1 MNEKSLRTL
10 EFQKVTAALSG
21 HTSFSASR
29 DLVEDLRPHISV
41 DAVERAQAET
51 TEARR
56 VLELRPEITTAG
68 ARDVRPAVARA
79 ELGGLLEPSDLL
91 TLAGTLSAAR
101 GMRRI
106 ILKLSDTGTELPLLT
121 AMAYRIDDLPDLE
134 NRIRVTVSDRGD
146 VLDSASPALGR
157 VRASMRTAHD
167 RLLQFLRS
175 ILNSTTYAQAIQE
188 PIITQREGRYVIPVK
203 SDFRS
208 RLPGI
213 VHDTSNSGQTL
224 FIEPLGAVEAGN
236 RWRELQTREAEEIE
250 KVLLEISG
258 AVAAVGTEIRRTVE
272 SVARIDFSLAKARYA
287 NALRAVRP
295 QIVRASKLP
304 RNEPAIRLPEARHP
318 LLKGHVVPITLE
330 LGGAYRVLV
339 ITGPNTGGK
348 TVALKTVGLLTL
360 MAQSGLQV
368 PAAPGARLPVLDQVY
383 ADIGDEQSIEQSLST
398 FSSHIS
404 NIVGMLGGVGSD
416 SLVVLDELGAGTDP
430 EEGSALARAIIDYLL
445 DRRCLAVTTT
455 HYSELKS
462 YAHTTPGT
470 RNASVE
476 FDEETL
482 SPTYRLMVGLPGRSN
497 ALSIA
502 GRLGMP
508 PEILERARER
518 VRPESRELN
527 DLLQQIQDER
537 EAASSA
543 RAAVQTERE
552 EARKVADQARRTLD
566 EAAAVRGKALEEG
579 RRQAEEELE
588 DFRRE
593 VAAMRRTLDRSQTE
607 QARGEVQAVQE
618 QLREMARRR
627 SSRPR
632 HIQGA
637 PIRDIA
643 PGDTVLVGSL
653 GSSGRVLSVA
663 GGSAEVQLGSL
674 KSRVP
679 LADLQL
685 QTPKLERTSQP
696 VGRSQYRLEPRD
708 TPPLELDLRG
718 QRAEEVREMLDRY
731 VDDAYLSGMPML
743 RIIHGK
749 GTGALRQVVREFLSK
764 HPLVDSIQGGGSAQ
778 GGEGVTVA
786 SLSSR

>member
-1 MNEKSLRTL
+1 
-10 EFQKVTAALSG
+10 
-21 HTSFSASR
+21 
-29 DLVEDLRPHISV
+29 
-41 DAVERAQAET
+41 
-51 TEARR
+51 
-56 VLELRPEITTAG
+56 
-68 ARDVRPAVARA
+68 
-79 ELGGLLEPSDLL
+79 LGGVLEPSDLL
-91 TLAGTLSAAR
+91 TLAATLSAAR

-106 ILKLSDTGTELPLLT
+106 ILKLSDTGAELPLLT
-121 AMAYRIDDLPDLE
+121 AMAHRIEDLPDLE
-134 NRIRVTVSDRGD
+134 NRIRVTISDRGD

-157 VRASMRTAHD
+157 VRSALRTAHD
-167 RLLQFLRS
+167 RLLQLLRS
-175 ILNSTTYAQAIQE
+175 ILNSSTYGPAIQE
-188 PIITQREGRYVIPVK
+188 PIITQRQGRYVVPVK
-203 SDFRS
+203 ADFRA

-224 FIEPLGAVEAGN
+224 FVEPLAAVESGN
-236 RWRELQTREAEEIE
+236 RWRELQTREAEEVE
-250 KVLLEISG
+250 RVLLEISG
-258 AVAAVGTEIRRTVE
+258 AVAEVGPEIRRTIE
-272 SVARIDFSLAKARYA
+272 AVARLDFSLAKARYA

-295 QIVRASKLP
+295 EVVRASRLP
-304 RNEPAIRLPEARHP
+304 RSEPAIRLPEARHP
-318 LLKGHVVPITLE
+318 LLRGRVVPISLE

-348 TVALKTVGLLTL
+348 TVALKTVGLLSL
-360 MAQSGLQV
+360 MAQSGLHV
-368 PAAPGARLPVLDQVY
+368 PTDPGARLPVLDDVF

-404 NIVGMLGGVGSD
+404 NIVGMLGEVGPD

-445 DRRCLAVTTT
+445 ERRCLAVTTT

-476 FDEETL
+476 FDEESL

-508 PEILERARER
+508 AEILESARER

-537 EAASSA
+537 DAASEA
-543 RAAVQTERE
+543 RAAVQTEQE
-552 EARKVADQARRTLD
+552 EARKLADRARRALD
-566 EAAAVRGKALEEG
+566 EAAVVRANALDDG
-579 RRQAEEELE
+579 RRQAQEELE
-588 DFRRE
+588 VFRRE
-593 VAAMRRTLDRSQTE
+593 MATLRRTLERSPGE
-607 QARGEVQAVQE
+607 QGRAEVQAVQE
-618 QLREMARRR
+618 QLREMTRRT

-632 HIQGA
+632 HIPKA
-637 PIRDIA
+637 PTREIA
-643 PGDTVLVGSL
+643 PGDTVLVSTL
-653 GSSGRVLSVA
+653 GSSGRVLSV
-663 GGSAEVQLGSL
+663 GSGTAEVQLGSL

-685 QTPKLERTSQP
+685 QAPRKEQVPEP
-696 VGRSQYRLEPRD
+696 VGRSRYRLEPRSA
-708 TPPLELDLRG
+708 PPLELDLRG
-718 QRAEEVREMLDRY
+718 QRAEDVREQLDKY

-749 GTGALRQVVREFLSK
+749 GTGVLRQVVREFLSK
-764 HPLVDSIQGGGSAQ
+764 HPLVDSIEGGGSAQ